1 MIMLHAL
8 GFSDAD
14 MPQLVVHGWWNISGA
29 KMSKSLGNVVDPDVL
44 ADTYGAEAL
53 RYYLMS
59 DIATGKDSDF
69 SEERLVERFNSDL
82 ANNIGNLLNRALS
95 MSHRYRA
102 GVLRSSGDDD
112 PLRTHAT
119 NAVAT
124 YRRELDQFQ
133 PQAALLAVNEFVT
146 ACNTYVEVTA
156 PWKLAKDPER
166 GETLDHVLYGLAE
179 SLRIVA
185 LLLSPVLP
193 KAAAAILGQL
203 NWNVDQ
209 LTLSEA
215 EWGKLPDRHT
225 VGNPVPLFPRIDTGA
240 KS

>member
-1 MIMLHAL
+1 
-8 GFSDAD
+8 
-14 MPQLVVHGWWNISGA
+14 
-29 KMSKSLGNVVDPDVL
+29 PDVL

-53 RYYLMS
+53 RYCLMS

-69 SEERLVERFNSDL
+69 SEQRLIERFNSDL

-95 MSHRYRA
+95 MSQRYRA
-102 GVLRSSGDDD
+102 GVLRRSGDDS
-112 PLRTHAT
+112 PLRAEAAE
-119 NAVAT
+119 AVAS

-166 GETLDHVLYGLAE
+166 SETLDQVLYGLAE
-179 SLRIVA
+179 SLRIVG

-193 KAAAAILGQL
+193 KAAEGILYQL
-203 NWNVDQ
+203 NWDSHHLN
-209 LTLSEA
+209 LSEA
-215 EWGKLPDRHT
+215 AWGKLPDGHT
-225 VGNPVPLFPRIDTGA
+225 VAKPVPLFPRIETA
-240 KS
+240 SSS